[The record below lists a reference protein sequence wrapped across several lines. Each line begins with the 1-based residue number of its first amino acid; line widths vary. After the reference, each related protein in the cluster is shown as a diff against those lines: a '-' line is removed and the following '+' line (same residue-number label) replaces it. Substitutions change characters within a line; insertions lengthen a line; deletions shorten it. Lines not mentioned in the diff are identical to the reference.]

1 MEGKRVIS
9 HRYGLT
15 KQSPIGLGRA
25 MRLMNPCYMQCATHG
40 YSLEGPNTCFF
51 FFFWWE
57 GPNTGWIETYHPN
70 THKWGLTSYK
80 ISIKSNTLGS
90 EFSFQRSNFCGLWL
104 ANCLVSE
111 EKIVTSLLKVSK
123 TKYPTNTTVFFLF
136 RLLYLHSITSYT
148 IIMSLTLCCIFQ
160 HIQQVV
166 QYTSMSF

>member
-1 MEGKRVIS
+1 MLKLWQKEFTIDLIFVLPFVMWTRPTYERKNLTKKRIIRISGLEGKRVIS

-40 YSLEGPNTCFF
+40 YSLEGPNTY
-51 FFFWWE
+51 
-57 GPNTGWIETYHPN
+57 WIETYHPN

-123 TKYPTNTTVFFLF
+123 T
-136 RLLYLHSITSYT
+136 
-148 IIMSLTLCCIFQ
+148 
-160 HIQQVV
+160 
-166 QYTSMSF
+166 